1 MGWGAGGN
9 GWRRSRDKKGK
20 NCFLSKENDSL
31 IEKTGDRAR
40 SLPTQ
45 CLLTATRRQAGR
57 H

>member
-9 GWRRSRDKKGK
+9 GWRRSRDRKGK
-20 NCFLSKENDSL
+20 NCFLSKENDGL

-40 SLPTQ
+40 SLP
-45 CLLTATRRQAGR
+45 LTVTRSQAGR